1 MKLTKAYV
9 EKIASHW
16 LRKNVTTAKAAMDL
30 ARIEHEQYVKWKADG
45 SPSSASKSPARSNRG
60 KPVREEKLPEWFY
73 QKDDA
78 APARPQPQ
86 NTDLEIEKQK
96 LLARLAMKKGKG
108 D

>member
-16 LRKNVTTAKAAMDL
+16 LRKNVTTAKEAMDL
-30 ARIEHEQYVKWKADG
+30 ARIEHEQYMKWKADG
-45 SPSSASKSPARSNRG
+45 SPSSAAKAATRSNRV
-60 KPVREEKLPEWFY
+60 KPVRQEKLPEGFY
-73 QKDDA
+73 QKDEVQPA
-78 APARPQPQ
+78 AAKPQ